1 MAERFL
7 CSDPQAGDL
16 SFADVESVLDALE
29 AALVSAD
36 TPLFD
41 GARQSWQ
48 PVGLHPEVRAAW
60 EARARYR
67 PPGGSALA
75 LPALPA
81 PLPAL
86 DEDAEMAVRRAAYS
100 RMRGGAS
107 VARMEEEPVRKR
119 KIAAAAAILGLL
131 LLVVV
136 GWAVVTFAMRLG
148 QFAGQT
154 MSAGRK

>member
-7 CSDPQAGDL
+7 CSDPDVGDL
-16 SFADVESVLDALE
+16 SFADVESILDALE

-75 LPALPA
+75 LPTLPA
-81 PLPAL
+81 PVPAA
-86 DEDAEMAVRRAAYS
+86 DTDGDMAVRRAAYA
-100 RMRGGAS
+100 RMRGGAR
-107 VARMEEEPVRKR
+107 VVGVVVEPGRKR
-119 KIAAAAAILGLL
+119 NIFAAAAVLGLL

-136 GWAVVTFAMRLG
+136 GWAVVTFAVKLG
-148 QFAGQT
+148 SFAGEM
-154 MSAGRK
+154 MSVGRK